1 MSLNTIIRAAIT
13 PIVTECVPDQYG
25 GTATEYC
32 VFGYGESPAFSA
44 DGAPLTVNYDIT
56 LHWYLP
62 AGISPIAKK
71 AQIKAALIATGCSY
85 PTVIPVGDTDG
96 QHYAFDC
103 IYTEVT

>member
-1 MSLNTIIRAAIT
+1 MSLNAIIRSAIT
-13 PIVTECVPDQYG
+13 PIVPECVPDRYT

-32 VFGYGESPAFSA
+32 VFEYSESPAFSA
-44 DGAPLTVNYDIT
+44 DGVPLTVNYDIT

-62 AGISPIAKK
+62 EGISPIAKK
-71 AQIKAALIATGCSY
+71 AQIKAALSATGCSY
-85 PTVIPVGDTDG
+85 PTVIPVGDTVG